1 MKRETSGLDL
11 IPGRSFAF
19 NVQCSSG
26 LLPVIAAPLLIFAV
40 AWASPPTAALLTTL
54 VLLSVFLWI
63 FRLVQ
68 LLQKPTKAEYQQD
81 LHSRK
86 K

>member
-1 MKRETSGLDL
+1 MKRETSGLDF

-19 NVQCSSG
+19 SVQSSLG

-40 AWASPPTAALLTTL
+40 AWARPPTAALLATL
-54 VLLSVFLWI
+54 VSLSVFLAI
-63 FRLVQ
+63 FRLVE
-68 LLQKPTKAEYQQD
+68 LLQKPAKAEYQYY